1 MSLDNIRVVMINT
14 SHPGNIGAAA
24 RVMKNMGLSRLYLV
38 NPKQFP
44 NYEATAMA
52 SGADDLLTKATV
64 CSSFEEALT
73 GCHLVLGTTARER
86 KLQHD
91 FIDGREAG
99 ALSIK
104 EAEEREVALVFGRE
118 RTGLTNEEVGLC
130 HKLINIPTNPDYQ
143 SLNVA
148 SAVQIVTYEV
158 MMSLYA
164 QNESTMHE
172 NGQENKQE
180 VSQQESIEYASS
192 DNMERFYQH
201 LQETL
206 VDIDFLRLK
215 QSPQLMPKLRNIYN
229 RIRLKQEELNILRG
243 ILNKTQQLKSGLKPE
258 QDIIK
263 NKNAD

>member
-1 MSLDNIRVVMINT
+1 MALENIRVVMINT

-52 SGADDLLTKATV
+52 SGGDDLLSKALV
-64 CSSFEEALT
+64 CSSFEEALQ
-73 GCHLVLGTTARER
+73 GCSLVLGSTARER

-99 ALSIK
+99 VLSAQ
-104 EAEEREVALVFGRE
+104 ESQEHEVALVFGRE
-118 RTGLTNEEVGLC
+118 RTGLTNEETGLC
-130 HKLINIPTNPDYQ
+130 HKLINIPTNADYQ

-148 SAVQIVTYEV
+148 SAVQIVSYEV
-158 MMSLYA
+158 MMAMHSLSN
-164 QNESTMHE
+164 QT
-172 NGQENKQE
+172 QKK
-180 VSQQESIEYASS
+180 ESIDYASS
-192 DNMERFYQH
+192 ENMERFYQH

-206 VDIDFLRLK
+206 IDIDFLRVQ
-215 QSPQLMPKLRNIYN
+215 QSPQLMPKLRSIYN

-243 ILNKTQQLKSGLKPE
+243 ILNKTQQNEKK
-258 QDIIK
+258 IATIK
-263 NKNAD
+263 QN